1 MAYTD
6 TQSSVQP
13 GGIAI
18 ATLINGAA
26 LLGLVFAAPE
36 IVDRIRDTPIIIE
49 TIPPDPITSP
59 PTDPVKTKKA
69 ETKAS
74 PTPDL
79 SRATRVEGS
88 TIINT
93 TAQPTDAGGTD
104 LIKSVEPPSDPG
116 PVAHVPIVKAPRL
129 DPRYA
134 SALQPDYP
142 GSMIR
147 AEQEGSVSVRVL
159 IGTDGKVKQV
169 EVMSAASED
178 FAEATKRQALKKWRF
193 IPGTS
198 DGEPTESWRTMTVR
212 FEIPE

>member
-6 TQSSVQP
+6 THQTVRP
-13 GGIAI
+13 AGLAI
-18 ATLINGAA
+18 ATLINGGA

-36 IVDRIRDTPIIIE
+36 IVDRIRDKPIIIE
-49 TIPPDPITSP
+49 TIQP
-59 PTDPVKTKKA
+59 DPVKVPVKRDTPTK
-69 ETKAS
+69 ETKAQPQLAS
-74 PTPDL
+74 FET
-79 SRATRVEGS
+79 SKATKAEG
-88 TIINT
+88 T
-93 TAQPTDAGGTD
+93 TVAVPPVDFSGSG
-104 LIKSVEPPSDPG
+104 LIKIVDPPPIDPG
-116 PVAHVPIVKAPRL
+116 PVAHIPVLQAPRL

-169 EVMSAASED
+169 EITSAASED
-178 FAEATKRQALKKWRF
+178 FAEATRRQALKKWRF
-193 IPGTS
+193 IPGTR

-212 FEIPE
+212 FEMPD

>member
-6 TQSSVQP
+6 TTQTVRP
-13 GGIAI
+13 AGLAI

-36 IVDRIRDTPIIIE
+36 IADRIKDGPLIIE
-49 TIPPDPITSP
+49 TIPPDPIEV
-59 PTDPVKTKKA
+59 PVKHERQTKKA
-69 ETKAS
+69 ETPPPAASFETSKAS
-74 PTPDL
+74 K
-79 SRATRVEGS
+79 AEGT
-88 TIINT
+88 TIIDPPAAT
-93 TAQPTDAGGTD
+93 EGPG
-104 LIKSVEPPSDPG
+104 LIKIVEPPVDPG
-116 PVAHVPIVKAPRL
+116 PVAHVPVLQAPRL

-169 EVMSAASED
+169 EITSAASED
-178 FAEATKRQALKKWRF
+178 FAEATRRQALKKWRF
-193 IPGTS
+193 IPGTR

-212 FEIPE
+212 FEMPD